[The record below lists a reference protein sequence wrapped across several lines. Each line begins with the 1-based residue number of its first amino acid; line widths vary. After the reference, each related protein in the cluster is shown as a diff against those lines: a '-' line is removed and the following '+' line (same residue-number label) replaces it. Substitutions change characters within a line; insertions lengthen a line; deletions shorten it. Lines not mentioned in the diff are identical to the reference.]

1 MVMPRVLKHVVIW
14 TLHKSQDA
22 DRFKDLLDSCAQ
34 LVPGMLSFDVGIR
47 SEGLEANADVV
58 LVSEFASREA
68 LEAYLHHPHHKE
80 VAAQLGPMRLQRAV
94 VDYWSLS
101 SAE

>member
-1 MVMPRVLKHVVIW
+1 MPQVLKHVVIW
-14 TLHKSQDA
+14 TLRNPEDA

-34 LVPGMLSFDVGIR
+34 LVPGMLSFDVGAR
-47 SEGLEANADVV
+47 SEGLESNADVV
-58 LVSEFASREA
+58 LVSSFSSREA

-94 VDYWSLS
+94 VDYWGQSD
-101 SAE
+101 AD

>member
-1 MVMPRVLKHVVIW
+1 MPQVLKHVVIW
-14 TLHKSQDA
+14 TLHNPQEA
-22 DRFKDLLDSCAQ
+22 PRFKDLLESCAQ

-58 LVSEFASREA
+58 LVSAFACRES

-94 VDYWSLS
+94 VDYWSQN
-101 SAE
+101 EVE

>member
-1 MVMPRVLKHVVIW
+1 MPQVLKHVVIW
-14 TLHKSQDA
+14 ALHKPQDA

-58 LVSEFASREA
+58 LVSRVRNNET
-68 LEAYLHHPHHKE
+68 
-80 VAAQLGPMRLQRAV
+80 
-94 VDYWSLS
+94 
-101 SAE
+101 

>member
-1 MVMPRVLKHVVIW
+1 MPRVLNHVVIW
-14 TLHKSQDA
+14 TLRDPQDV
-22 DRFKDLLDSCAQ
+22 DRFKDLLVSCAQ
-34 LVPGMLSFDVGIR
+34 LVPGMLRFEVGTR
-47 SEGLEANADVV
+47 SDGLEANADVV
-58 LVSEFASREA
+58 LVSAFASREA

-94 VDYWSLS
+94 VDYWSRS